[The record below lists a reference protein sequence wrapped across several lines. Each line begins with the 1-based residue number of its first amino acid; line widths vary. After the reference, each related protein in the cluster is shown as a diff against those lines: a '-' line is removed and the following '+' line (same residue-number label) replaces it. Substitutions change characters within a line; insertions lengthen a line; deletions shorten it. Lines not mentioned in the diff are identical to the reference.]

1 MRVARTAPPLLLL
14 LLPLAAGCPAPGEP
28 EAFGASDPAALT
40 VKGSDTMVHLVT
52 AWAEAFA
59 VARPEAP
66 VSVTG
71 GGSGVGI
78 AGLLNGTA
86 EVCMASRELSARE
99 LELARQRGH
108 EPVDHV
114 VGRDGIAL
122 VVHPDNP
129 VDSLTL
135 EQVRQLFNGTLT
147 SWAQVG
153 GPDRP
158 VQLLSRE
165 SSSGT
170 YHYFMEH
177 VLRRD
182 DFAPRA
188 RLMPSTSAIVQATA
202 QDAWSIGYVGLGYL
216 EGAAVKPL
224 ALRGSEGAPAVA
236 PSLAAVQDGSYPLS
250 RPLHLY
256 PVGAPTGL
264 ARDFIEF
271 ALSPAGQELV
281 AEAGYVPV
289 GARATK

>member
-1 MRVARTAPPLLLL
+1 MRAARTAPLLTL

-28 EAFGASDPAALT
+28 GASGGPERSALS

-59 VARPEAP
+59 AARPAAE

-99 LELARQRGH
+99 LELARQRGL

-114 VGRDGIAL
+114 VGRDGIAV

-129 VDSLTL
+129 IDSLTL
-135 EQVRQLFNGTLT
+135 EQVHQLFNGTLT
-147 SWAQVG
+147 SWSQVG

-182 DFAPRA
+182 DFAPHA

-224 ALRGSEGAPAVA
+224 ALRATADAPAVA
-236 PSLAAVQDGSYPLS
+236 PSVAAVQDGSYPLS

-256 PVGAPTGL
+256 TAGAPTGL
-264 ARDFIEF
+264 ALEFIEF

-281 AEAGYVPV
+281 ATTGYVPV
-289 GARATK
+289 GARTTK